1 MRLASPYALLLLL
14 FVPVLLYLCQQQ
26 RYSVA
31 VRYSS
36 IADLVALSPS
46 LATRLRWVLPC
57 LRTLA
62 LLLCILALARPQRGI
77 EAIKIS
83 SEGIAILMVVDISG
97 SMAALDLQVDGRQSS
112 RLDAV
117 KQTFRSFVGGGKN
130 LSGREGDL
138 IGMVTFARYPDS
150 LCPLTLDHDT
160 LLSLLD
166 QVDIVS
172 VPEEDGT
179 AIGEGMALGVERLKD
194 STAKSRVMIVLTD
207 GVNNAGETEP
217 LQAAQIAKALGIK
230 IYTIGAGTRG
240 VAMTPVR
247 SPSGQMVLQRT
258 PVDIDERMLTE
269 VATLTGGQYFRATD
283 GATLQAIY
291 AEIDRL
297 EKTTNVTEHYQQYA
311 ELFPLLLMPALG
323 CLVLEMVLV
332 QHALPQDSVAGGRAH
347 AFCRSGLCSPLMA
360 AASAA
365 GVVHL
370 RFCPQTSGAGG
381 VPGCRAHPTPGA
393 HSEPRPSVVQSAVSH
408 WGGRLSGAGAD
419 ATAMGSGVARG
430 APPGTRPH
438 DRAGRLAQHARGGR
452 CPQPAGTRQK

>member
-1 MRLASPYALLLLL
+1 MRLASPYALLILLL
-14 FVPVLLYLCQQQ
+14 VPILLYLYQQQ
-26 RYSVA
+26 RSSVA

-46 LATRLRWVLPC
+46 LATRLRWVLPG

-62 LLLCILALARPQRGI
+62 LVLCILALARPQRGI

-83 SEGIAILMVVDISG
+83 SEGIAILMAVDISG

-130 LSGREGDL
+130 LSGRDGDL

-179 AIGEGMALGVERLKD
+179 AIGEAIALGVERLKD
-194 STAKSRVMIVLTD
+194 STAKSRIMIVLTD

-217 LQAAQIAKALGIK
+217 LPAAQIAKALGIK

-240 VAMTPVR
+240 VAMIPVR
-247 SPSGQMVLQRT
+247 SPNGQTVLQRM
-258 PVDIDERMLTE
+258 PVDIDERMLTD

-311 ELFPLLLMPALG
+311 ELFPLLLLPALA

-332 QHALPQDSVAGGRAH
+332 NT
-347 AFCRSGLCSPLMA
+347 
-360 AASAA
+360 
-365 GVVHL
+365 
-370 RFCPQTSGAGG
+370 RFRKIP
-381 VPGCRAHPTPGA
+381 
-393 HSEPRPSVVQSAVSH
+393 
-408 WGGRLSGAGAD
+408 
-419 ATAMGSGVARG
+419 
-430 APPGTRPH
+430 
-438 DRAGRLAQHARGGR
+438 
-452 CPQPAGTRQK
+452 

>member
-14 FVPVLLYLCQQQ
+14 FVPILLYRRQRQQ
-26 RYSVA
+26 YSVA
-31 VRYSS
+31 VRYAS
-36 IADLVALSPS
+36 IADLAALSPS

-57 LRTLA
+57 LRALA
-62 LLLCILALARPQRGI
+62 LVLCILALARPQRGI

-83 SEGIAILMVVDISG
+83 SEGIAILMAVDISG

-117 KQTFRSFVGGGKN
+117 KQTFRSFVQGGKS
-130 LSGREGDL
+130 LPGRDGDL

-150 LCPLTLDHDT
+150 ICPLTLDHDT

-166 QVDIVS
+166 QVEIVT

-207 GVNNAGETEP
+207 GVNNAGDTAP
-217 LQAAQIAKALGIK
+217 LQAAQIARALGIK

-240 VAMTPVR
+240 VAMIPVR
-247 SPSGQMVLQRT
+247 SPNGQTVLQRM
-258 PVDIDERMLTE
+258 PVDLDEHMLTE
-269 VATLTGGQYFRATD
+269 IATRTGGQYFRATD

-311 ELFPLLLMPALG
+311 ELFPLLLLPGLG
-323 CLVLEMVLV
+323 CLVLEMGLV
-332 QHALPQDSVAGGRAH
+332 NT
-347 AFCRSGLCSPLMA
+347 
-360 AASAA
+360 
-365 GVVHL
+365 
-370 RFCPQTSGAGG
+370 RFRKIP
-381 VPGCRAHPTPGA
+381 
-393 HSEPRPSVVQSAVSH
+393 
-408 WGGRLSGAGAD
+408 
-419 ATAMGSGVARG
+419 
-430 APPGTRPH
+430 
-438 DRAGRLAQHARGGR
+438 
-452 CPQPAGTRQK
+452 

>member
-14 FVPVLLYLCQQQ
+14 FVPILLYVCQRQ
-26 RYSVA
+26 RSSVA

-36 IADLVALSPS
+36 IADLAVLSPS
-46 LATRLRWVLPC
+46 LATRLRWVLPV
-57 LRTLA
+57 LRALA
-62 LLLCILALARPQRGI
+62 LVLCILALARPQRGI

-83 SEGIAILMVVDISG
+83 SEGIAILMAVDISG

-112 RLDAV
+112 RLDVV
-117 KQTFRSFVGGGKN
+117 KQTLRSFVEGGKN

-160 LLSLLD
+160 LLALLD

-179 AIGEGMALGVERLKD
+179 AIGEAIALGVERLKD
-194 STAKSRVMIVLTD
+194 STATSRIMIVLTD

-217 LQAAQIAKALGIK
+217 LQAAQIAKAFGIK

-240 VAMTPVR
+240 VAMIPVR
-247 SPSGQMVLQRT
+247 SPNGQMVLQRM

-269 VATLTGGQYFRATD
+269 VAMLTGGQYFRATD

-297 EKTTNVTEHYQQYA
+297 EKTTNVTEYYQQYA
-311 ELFPLLLMPALG
+311 ELFPLLLLPGLG

-332 QHALPQDSVAGGRAH
+332 NT
-347 AFCRSGLCSPLMA
+347 
-360 AASAA
+360 
-365 GVVHL
+365 
-370 RFCPQTSGAGG
+370 RFRTIP
-381 VPGCRAHPTPGA
+381 
-393 HSEPRPSVVQSAVSH
+393 
-408 WGGRLSGAGAD
+408 
-419 ATAMGSGVARG
+419 
-430 APPGTRPH
+430 
-438 DRAGRLAQHARGGR
+438 
-452 CPQPAGTRQK
+452 

>member
-14 FVPVLLYLCQQQ
+14 LVPVLLYLRHQPQ
-26 RYSVA
+26 YTVA
-31 VRYSS
+31 LRYSS
-36 IADLVALSPS
+36 IADLAALAPS

-62 LLLCILALARPQRGI
+62 LVLCILALARPQRGI
-77 EAIKIS
+77 EAITIS
-83 SEGIAILMVVDISG
+83 SEGIAILMAVDISG

-130 LSGREGDL
+130 LSGRDGDL

-150 LCPLTLDHDT
+150 ICPLTLDHDA

-179 AIGEGMALGVERLKD
+179 AIGEGIALGVERLKD

-207 GVNNAGETEP
+207 GVNNAGDTEP

-240 VAMTPVR
+240 MAMMPVR
-247 SPSGQMVLQRT
+247 GPNGQTVLQRM
-258 PVDIDERMLTE
+258 PVDIDERTLTE
-269 VATLTGGQYFRATD
+269 IATLTGGQYFRATD
-283 GATLQAIY
+283 GVALQAIY

-297 EKTTNVTEHYQQYA
+297 EKSTNVTEHYQQYA
-311 ELFPLLLMPALG
+311 ELFPLILLPGLG

-332 QHALPQDSVAGGRAH
+332 NT
-347 AFCRSGLCSPLMA
+347 
-360 AASAA
+360 
-365 GVVHL
+365 
-370 RFCPQTSGAGG
+370 RFRKIP
-381 VPGCRAHPTPGA
+381 
-393 HSEPRPSVVQSAVSH
+393 
-408 WGGRLSGAGAD
+408 
-419 ATAMGSGVARG
+419 
-430 APPGTRPH
+430 
-438 DRAGRLAQHARGGR
+438 
-452 CPQPAGTRQK
+452 

>member
-14 FVPVLLYLCQQQ
+14 FVPVLLYLRQLQ
-26 RYSVA
+26 RQSVA

-46 LATRLRWVLPC
+46 LAARLRWVLPC

-62 LLLCILALARPQRGI
+62 LVLCILALARPQRGI
-77 EAIKIS
+77 EAIKIA

-97 SMAALDLQVDGRQSS
+97 SMAALDLQVDGHQSS

-117 KQTFRSFVGGGKN
+117 KQTFRSFVGGGKS
-130 LSGREGDL
+130 LSGRDGDL
-138 IGMVTFARYPDS
+138 IGMVTLARYPES

-179 AIGEGMALGVERLKD
+179 AIGEAIALGIERLKD
-194 STAKSRVMIVLTD
+194 STAKSRIMIVLTD

-217 LQAAQIAKALGIK
+217 LQAAQIARTLGIK

-240 VAMTPVR
+240 VAMIPVR
-247 SPSGQMVLQRT
+247 SPNGQMVLQRM

-311 ELFPLLLMPALG
+311 ELFPLFVMPALG

-332 QHALPQDSVAGGRAH
+332 NT
-347 AFCRSGLCSPLMA
+347 
-360 AASAA
+360 
-365 GVVHL
+365 
-370 RFCPQTSGAGG
+370 RFRKIP
-381 VPGCRAHPTPGA
+381 
-393 HSEPRPSVVQSAVSH
+393 
-408 WGGRLSGAGAD
+408 
-419 ATAMGSGVARG
+419 
-430 APPGTRPH
+430 
-438 DRAGRLAQHARGGR
+438 
-452 CPQPAGTRQK
+452 

>member
-1 MRLASPYALLLLL
+1 MRLASPYALLLVL

-62 LLLCILALARPQRGI
+62 LVLCILALARPQRGI

-97 SMAALDLQVDGRQSS
+97 SMAALDLQVDGHQSS

-130 LSGREGDL
+130 LSGRDGDL

-160 LLSLLD
+160 LLSLLE

-179 AIGEGMALGVERLKD
+179 AIGEAMALGLERLKD
-194 STAKSRVMIVLTD
+194 STAKSRIMIVLTD

-217 LQAAQIAKALGIK
+217 LQAAQIAQALGIK

-240 VAMTPVR
+240 MAMIPVR
-247 SPSGQMVLQRT
+247 SPNGQMVLQRM

-311 ELFPLLLMPALG
+311 ELFPLFVMPALG

-332 QHALPQDSVAGGRAH
+332 NT
-347 AFCRSGLCSPLMA
+347 
-360 AASAA
+360 
-365 GVVHL
+365 
-370 RFCPQTSGAGG
+370 RFRKIP
-381 VPGCRAHPTPGA
+381 
-393 HSEPRPSVVQSAVSH
+393 
-408 WGGRLSGAGAD
+408 
-419 ATAMGSGVARG
+419 
-430 APPGTRPH
+430 
-438 DRAGRLAQHARGGR
+438 
-452 CPQPAGTRQK
+452 

>member
-1 MRLASPYALLLLL
+1 MSLASPYALIFLLC
-14 FVPVLLYLCQQQ
+14 VPVLLYLRQRQ

-77 EAIKIS
+77 EAIKVF
-83 SEGIAILMVVDISG
+83 SEGIAILMAVDISG

-130 LSGREGDL
+130 LSGRDGDL

-179 AIGEGMALGVERLKD
+179 AIGEAMALGIERLKD
-194 STAKSRVMIVLTD
+194 STAKSRIMIVLTD

-217 LQAAQIAKALGIK
+217 LQATQIARAFGIK

-240 VAMTPVR
+240 VAMIPVR
-247 SPSGQMVLQRT
+247 APSGQMVLQRT
-258 PVDIDERMLTE
+258 PVDIDEQMLTE

-283 GATLQAIY
+283 GATLRAIY

-311 ELFPLLLMPALG
+311 ELFPWFLMPALG
-323 CLVLEMVLV
+323 CLGLEIVLV
-332 QHALPQDSVAGGRAH
+332 NT
-347 AFCRSGLCSPLMA
+347 
-360 AASAA
+360 
-365 GVVHL
+365 
-370 RFCPQTSGAGG
+370 RFRK
-381 VPGCRAHPTPGA
+381 VP
-393 HSEPRPSVVQSAVSH
+393 
-408 WGGRLSGAGAD
+408 
-419 ATAMGSGVARG
+419 
-430 APPGTRPH
+430 
-438 DRAGRLAQHARGGR
+438 
-452 CPQPAGTRQK
+452 